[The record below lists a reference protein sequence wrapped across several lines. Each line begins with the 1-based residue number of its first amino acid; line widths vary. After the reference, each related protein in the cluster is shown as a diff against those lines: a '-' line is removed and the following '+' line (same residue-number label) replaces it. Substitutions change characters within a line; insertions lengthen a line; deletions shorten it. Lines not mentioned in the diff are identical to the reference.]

1 MPCGLEHK
9 LEHINAPYGGVHTFV
24 HIDRGVTPLCRGIRC
39 ALLYRVQQ
47 FFRNAHNGA
56 TQLSSLAD
64 TFVTFVLVVGIG
76 MGALC
81 SCCTTG
87 MTGDEEDGLLGDAN
101 SARSDEARR
110 KAAEAALRRAG
121 ALAQRARPPPRSSSS
136 NTRPSSVSNNMR
148 WEGG

>member
-1 MPCGLEHK
+1 MRSFCSVNQYNSNSHERSQRRNLQLIRH
-9 LEHINAPYGGVHTFV
+9 LRLGG
-24 HIDRGVTPLCRGIRC
+24 
-39 ALLYRVQQ
+39 
-47 FFRNAHNGA
+47 
-56 TQLSSLAD
+56 
-64 TFVTFVLVVGIG
+64 GIG

-136 NTRPSSVSNNMR
+136 NTRPSSISNNMR

>member
-1 MPCGLEHK
+1 MRAKRMRARAGTIAIHRTLK
-9 LEHINAPYGGVHTFV
+9 TAQNATFLARETFAFVFGV
-24 HIDRGVTPLCRGIRC
+24 
-39 ALLYRVQQ
+39 
-47 FFRNAHNGA
+47 
-56 TQLSSLAD
+56 
-64 TFVTFVLVVGIG
+64 G

-136 NTRPSSVSNNMR
+136 NTRPSSISNNMR

>member
-1 MPCGLEHK
+1 MRSFCSVNPSTIVIQKK
-9 LEHINAPYGGVHTFV
+9 LTTAQLRRGHLRHLHLGG
-24 HIDRGVTPLCRGIRC
+24 
-39 ALLYRVQQ
+39 
-47 FFRNAHNGA
+47 
-56 TQLSSLAD
+56 
-64 TFVTFVLVVGIG
+64 GIG

-136 NTRPSSVSNNMR
+136 NTRPSSISNNMR